1 MKKIWKFLV
10 HHVKEDFNARSYGL
24 IFLFLAASV
33 YVNYRFDFEDT
44 YLDTQKGFIKFFAY
58 FLFYGFAYFSALL
71 ILYFSRKGN
80 TFLKN
85 RDFWIRS
92 LLAIGLLSL
101 DGSQPFLHEAINASF
116 SVQVQYWTYKVLTN
130 LAGLFFVT
138 IPLLAFHHYYD
149 RRENY
154 YYGLR
159 PHQFDTRPY
168 FQLLL
173 LMMPLIIGASF
184 NDGFL
189 RQYPMYKVTQAYTV
203 LGVPE
208 WVTVGIYEAVYGMD
222 FVNVELLFRGFL
234 VIGMIAVLGRQ
245 AVLAMAVTYCY
256 LHFGKPAG
264 EAISSIFGGYILGVV
279 AFETRSIWGGIIV
292 HMGIAWSME
301 LVAFIQKSL

>member
-1 MKKIWKFLV
+1 M
-10 HHVKEDFNARSYGL
+10 HHVKEDFNARAYLL

-44 YLDTQKGFIKFFAY
+44 YLETLKGFTKFFAY

-71 ILYFSRKGN
+71 ILYFSRKEN
-80 TFLKN
+80 TFLKK
-85 RDFWIRS
+85 RDFWFRS
-92 LLAIGLLSL
+92 LLAIGVLSL

-116 SVQVQYWTYKVLTN
+116 SVQVQYWTYKMLTN
-130 LAGLFFVT
+130 LVGLFFVT
-138 IPLLAFHHYYD
+138 LPLLVFHRYYD
-149 RRENY
+149 RRENH

-159 PHQFDTRPY
+159 PHQFDARPY

-173 LMMPLIIGASF
+173 LMLPLIIGASF

-189 RQYPMYKVTQAYTV
+189 RQYPMYKVTQAHTV

-208 WVTVGIYEAVYGMD
+208 WVAVGVYEAVYGMD
-222 FVNVELLFRGFL
+222 FINVELLFRGFM
-234 VIGMIAVLGRQ
+234 VIGMMAVLGRQ
-245 AVLAMAVTYCY
+245 AVLAMAVAYCY

>member
-1 MKKIWKFLV
+1 MKKIWKFLA
-10 HHVKEDFNARSYGL
+10 HHVKEDFNVRAYGL
-24 IFLFLAASV
+24 IFLFLVASV
-33 YVNYRFDFEDT
+33 LVNYLFDFEDT
-44 YLDTQKGFIKFFAY
+44 YLDPLKGLPKFFAY

-71 ILYFSRKGN
+71 ILHFTRKEN
-80 TFLKN
+80 TFFKK
-85 RDFWIRS
+85 REFWIRS

-116 SVQVQYWTYKVLTN
+116 SVQIQYWTYKVLTN
-130 LAGLFFVT
+130 LVGLFFVML
-138 IPLLAFHHYYD
+138 PLLAFHRYYD
-149 RRENY
+149 NNENY

-173 LMMPLIIGASF
+173 LMLPLIIGASF
-184 NDGFL
+184 NDAFL

-208 WVTVGIYEAVYGMD
+208 WVTVAAYEAVYGMD
-222 FVNVELLFRGFL
+222 FINVELLFRGFL

-279 AFETRSIWGGIIV
+279 AFETRSIWGGVIV

>member
-10 HHVKEDFNARSYGL
+10 HHVKEDFNTRAYLL
-24 IFLFLAASV
+24 IFIFLAVSV
-33 YVNYRFDFEDT
+33 FVNYWLDFEDT
-44 YLDTQKGFIKFFAY
+44 YLETQKGFTKFFVY

-80 TFLKN
+80 TFFRKRN
-85 RDFWIRS
+85 FWIRS

-116 SVQVQYWTYKVLTN
+116 DVQIQYWVYKVLTN
-130 LAGLFFVT
+130 LVGLIFIMVPLFV
-138 IPLLAFHHYYD
+138 FYRCYD
-149 RRENY
+149 NRETH

-159 PHQFDTRPY
+159 PHHFDTRPY

-173 LMMPLIIGASF
+173 LMLPLIIGASF
-184 NDGFL
+184 IDGFL

-222 FVNVELLFRGFL
+222 FINVELLFRGFM
-234 VIGMIAVLGRQ
+234 VIGMMAVLGRQ

-292 HMGIAWSME
+292 HVGIAWSME